1 MQEFFHSVTLDRD
14 KCRGCINCIKRC
26 PTEAI
31 RVRNKK
37 AQIIAERCIDCGEC
51 IRVCPHHAKR
61 ATSDKLSILSK
72 FEYTIALPAPSF
84 VAQFNN
90 LEDVDIVLNALI
102 DFGFDEVYEVA
113 RAAEIVSAA
122 TRKLMEEGALP
133 RPVISSACPAVTRLI
148 RVRFPSLIDHI
159 LPLNAPLEVAARLAK
174 RAAAEKTGLPPEKIG
189 AIFLSPCPA
198 KVTAIR
204 MPLGTEKSAV
214 DGAIAVSSIYPRLL
228 SYMKEA
234 AEKNLRFLSEAGR
247 IGISWGSSGGESA
260 GLIGDNYLAADGI
273 ENVIRVLEDMED
285 EKFRDVNFIELDACA
300 GGCVGGVLNVENP
313 YVAKTKLYRIRKNL
327 PVSLNHLEDADL
339 ISNGH
344 SEEALCWDVPLEFV
358 PVLKL
363 DDDVFEAMRK
373 MEQVEQ
379 ITASLEGLD
388 CGSCGAPSC
397 RALAE
402 DVVRGLASVD
412 DCVFRSISVPAPFRE
427 QDNEDK

>member
-122 TRKLMEEGALP
+122 TRKLMKEGALP

-148 RVRFPSLIDHI
+148 RVIQ
-159 LPLNAPLEVAARLAK
+159 
-174 RAAAEKTGLPPEKIG
+174 
-189 AIFLSPCPA
+189 
-198 KVTAIR
+198 
-204 MPLGTEKSAV
+204 
-214 DGAIAVSSIYPRLL
+214 IY
-228 SYMKEA
+228 
-234 AEKNLRFLSEAGR
+234 
-247 IGISWGSSGGESA
+247 
-260 GLIGDNYLAADGI
+260 
-273 ENVIRVLEDMED
+273 
-285 EKFRDVNFIELDACA
+285 
-300 GGCVGGVLNVENP
+300 
-313 YVAKTKLYRIRKNL
+313 
-327 PVSLNHLEDADL
+327 
-339 ISNGH
+339 
-344 SEEALCWDVPLEFV
+344 
-358 PVLKL
+358 
-363 DDDVFEAMRK
+363 
-373 MEQVEQ
+373 Q
-379 ITASLEGLD
+379 
-388 CGSCGAPSC
+388 
-397 RALAE
+397 
-402 DVVRGLASVD
+402 
-412 DCVFRSISVPAPFRE
+412 
-427 QDNEDK
+427 